1 MSWKLGKILKY
12 EDFKEFGKNSKI
24 KVKKFLNFKISFI
37 NYELNLNNINIDK
50 NNNPSE
56 SNLKG
61 FYIKVI
67 MLVEY
72 KMRSFSRKDLK

>member
-1 MSWKLGKILKY
+1 MSWKSGKILKY
-12 EDFKEFGKNSKI
+12 ENFKEFGKNSKI

-37 NYELNLNNINIDK
+37 NNNDINIDK
-50 NNNPSE
+50 NNNASE

-72 KMRSFSRKDLK
+72 KMISFSRKDLK